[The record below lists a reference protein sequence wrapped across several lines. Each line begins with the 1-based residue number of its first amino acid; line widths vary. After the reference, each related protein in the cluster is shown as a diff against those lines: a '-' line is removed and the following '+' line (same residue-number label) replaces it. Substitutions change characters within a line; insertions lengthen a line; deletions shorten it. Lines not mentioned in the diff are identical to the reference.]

1 MGNKANL
8 KACRKGYKKD
18 KNGKCVKSTLWDS
31 MNKDIM
37 TGNAKKSRYSAIEEA
52 MRRSGM

>member
-8 KACRKGYKKD
+8 KACPKGYKKD
-18 KNGKCVKSTLWDS
+18 KNGKCVKRKLWDS
-31 MNKDIM
+31 MKDDIM
-37 TGNAKKSRYSAIEEA
+37 TGNAKKSRYSAIEEQ